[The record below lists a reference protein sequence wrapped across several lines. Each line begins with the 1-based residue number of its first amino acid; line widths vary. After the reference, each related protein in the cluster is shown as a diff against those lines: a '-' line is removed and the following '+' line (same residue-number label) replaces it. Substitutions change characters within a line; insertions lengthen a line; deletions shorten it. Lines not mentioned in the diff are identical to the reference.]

1 MINIIRTNSQNND
14 FINLVKE
21 LDAYLKIVDGD
32 DHDFYNQYNHID
44 VLKHTVV
51 IYKKNIPVGCGA
63 IKHFDSES
71 TEVKRMYVK
80 PAYRGG
86 GIAQQILKELE
97 VWTKELGYQSTI
109 LETGKRQVEAV
120 QFYKKCKYEVIEN
133 YGQYKGIANSVCFKK
148 EL

>member
-1 MINIIRTNSQNND
+1 MILRTNSENTD
-14 FINLVKE
+14 FVNLVKE

-51 IYKKNIPVGCGA
+51 FYEKDVPVGCGA
-63 IKHFDSES
+63 IKSFDAES
-71 TEVKRMYVK
+71 MEVKRMYVN
-80 PAYRGG
+80 PEYRGG
-86 GIAQQILKELE
+86 GIAQQILQELE
-97 VWTKELGYQSTI
+97 KWTQELGYKYTI

-120 QFYKKCKYEVIEN
+120 RFYQKCKYQIIPN
-133 YGQYKGIANSVCFKK
+133 YGQYQGVENSVCFKK